1 MTTTPDSHLQDLVR
15 EYADL
20 QARTAPDLARM
31 DEIKKHLRALDY
43 GSHDIAGLKITVA
56 RNARLDAGAFAEKYP
71 VLQYPHLYKSAP
83 DSAAIKKHLAPVEVE
98 NLSNEGDPRVT
109 IK

>member
-1 MTTTPDSHLQDLVR
+1 MTSNDNHLQNLVR
-15 EYADL
+15 EYAEL

-43 GSHDIAGLKITVA
+43 GSHDIAGLKISVS
-56 RNARLDAGAFAEKYP
+56 RNTRLDAKAFSEKYP
-71 VLQYPHLYKSAP
+71 VLQFPHFYKSAP
-83 DSAAIKKHLAPVEVE
+83 DSAAIKKHLAPVEIE
-98 NLSNEGDPRVT
+98 DLSTEGDPRVT